1 MHALLGVVGE
11 FLLIGWAFTAVTAPL
26 RCIISDEYR
35 TRRFKQR
42 FPKEI
47 LRWLGDRVCI
57 WKFVLFVYRRCS
69 VHHYSRLIKTPE
81 YEQKS

>member
-35 TRRFKQR
+35 TRRFKQKNYASQKR
-42 FPKEI
+42 FYAGLAIE
-47 LRWLGDRVCI
+47 
-57 WKFVLFVYRRCS
+57 FVFGSLYFLFIGAVAYIIIH
-69 VHHYSRLIKTPE
+69 VL
-81 YEQKS
+81 